1 MIPAGLAA
9 LVAGALLIFTA
20 GGSVAGV
27 DGTVA
32 GAAVLGAGALLL
44 IAGLV
49 RMRRRRPA
57 GTGTEPYR
65 TGKGKIIAM
74 VAAVVY
80 IVSPI
85 DLIPDFL
92 LPVGI
97 VDDAT
102 ALTWLLVAAGQE
114 AVRRRRSPRGPR
126 EAPRQV
132 R

>member
-9 LVAGALLIFTA
+9 LVAGALLVLTA
-20 GGSVAGV
+20 GGSFAGV

-32 GAAVLGAGALLL
+32 GAVVLGAGAVVLV
-44 IAGLV
+44 AGLI
-49 RMRRRRPA
+49 RLRRRRPA
-57 GTGTEPYR
+57 ATGTEPYR

-74 VAAVVY
+74 VAAVLY

-92 LPVGI
+92 LPAGI

-114 AVRRRRSPRGPR
+114 AVRRRRGPR